1 MVAVEV
7 SFEKGLPVI
16 LATLIIMA
24 AAAAETAVGGAP
36 NVSGSGWI
44 SGDTLTTL
52 ISILAGAGGVVG
64 GKMWGERS
72 AKKVKADI
80 PQPLA
85 VELKEKFVTRVE
97 FDKHVEDNSH
107 DHENIFNRLTSND
120 KSMGEIKG
128 MLSGI
133 REDLSFIKGK
143 FFKR

>member
-1 MVAVEV
+1 M
-7 SFEKGLPVI
+7 FECSIEKDMI
-16 LATLIIMA
+16 LLALIIA
-24 AAAAETAVGGAP
+24 AAAAETAVGGTP
-36 NVSGSGWI
+36 NGSGWI

-64 GKMWGERS
+64 GKIWGERS
-72 AKKVKADI
+72 AKTVRADL

-85 VELKEKFVTRVE
+85 VELKATFVTREE
-97 FDKHVEDNSH
+97 FDKHVDDNTN

-128 MLSGI
+128 MLSGM
-133 REDLSFIKGK
+133 REDLSFIKGN

>member
-1 MVAVEV
+1 MVAGEV

-24 AAAAETAVGGAP
+24 AAAAETAVGGTP
-36 NVSGSGWI
+36 NGSGWI

-133 REDLSFIKGK
+133 REDLSFIKGN
-143 FFKR
+143 FFRK

>member
-7 SFEKGLPVI
+7 SFEKGLQVI
-16 LATLIIMA
+16 IAILIIMA
-24 AAAAETAVGGAP
+24 AAAAETAAVQGCG
-36 NVSGSGWI
+36 GSGWI

-72 AKKVKADI
+72 AKKVKADL